1 MGAGMKLLFASDSY
15 KGSLSCGRIIELL
28 TKAAKEV
35 MPDSVCTGIPVA
47 DGGEGTV
54 DAVLSAVG
62 GERIFLN
69 VHGPL
74 MEIVKASYGI
84 FDGNRAIIEMSAASG
99 LPLVP
104 QDKRNPLKTTTYGTG
119 EMILDALRRGCT
131 DITVAI
137 GGSATNDGG
146 MGCLSALGVVF
157 SNRSG
162 DRLSGR
168 GEDLENVESIDISG
182 IDPLTER
189 MSLTVMNDVCN
200 PLCGNNGAT
209 RIFGPQKG
217 ATPEMIERLEKGM
230 ISYRNA
236 IIRSTGIDPDDIP
249 GSGAA
254 GGLGAALGILLKG
267 KMKSGVETVLDLVHF
282 DDHLEDTDMVIT
294 GEGRAD
300 AQSCMGKV
308 MQGIGLRAKA
318 KGIPVIGLCGS
329 IGDGAERLYDYG
341 ITSLFSIIDKPMTL
355 EEAMND
361 AERLYYMSAIRLF
374 RIINDFYPVG
384 RK

>member
-1 MGAGMKLLFASDSY
+1 MKLLFASDSY
-15 KGSLSCGRIIELL
+15 KGSLSSERIIELL

-35 MPDSVCTGIPVA
+35 MPDSICIGIPVA

-54 DAVLSAVG
+54 DAVLSAVD
-62 GERIFLN
+62 GERIILD

-74 MEIVKASYGI
+74 MENVKASYGI
-84 FDGNRAIIEMSAASG
+84 LDGKRAVIEMSAASG

-104 QDKRNPLKTTTYGTG
+104 QDKRNPLITTSYGTG
-119 EMILDALRRGCT
+119 EMILDALSRGCT

-157 SNRSG
+157 QNRSG
-162 DRLSGR
+162 DRLSGK
-168 GEDLENVESIDISG
+168 GEDLENVDSIDISG
-182 IDPLTER
+182 IHPLTGR
-189 MSLTVMNDVCN
+189 MNLTVMNDVSN

-209 RIFGPQKG
+209 RVFGPQKG
-217 ATPEMIERLEKGM
+217 ATPEIVERLEKGM
-230 ISYRNA
+230 INYRNV

-254 GGLGAALGILLKG
+254 GGLGAALGIILNG
-267 KMKSGVETVLDLVHF
+267 KMKSGVETVFNLVHF
-282 DDHLEDTDMVIT
+282 DDYLEDADIVIT

-308 MQGIGLRAKA
+308 MQGIGVRAKA

-329 IGDGAERLYDYG
+329 IGDGAERLYDFG
-341 ITSLFSIIDKPMTL
+341 ITSLLSIIDKPMSL
-355 EEAMND
+355 EEAMKD
-361 AERLYYMSAIRLF
+361 AERLYYMSAVRLF
-374 RIINDFYPVG
+374 RIIN
-384 RK
+384 RKKYS

>member
-1 MGAGMKLLFASDSY
+1 MKLLFASDSY